1 MRKYILTIEYNEKTE
16 EIEYVQEEIVTGDD
30 SPELIVNELDIN
42 GYFDEESLEKIIQ
55 LYSHK
60 IGIS

>member
-1 MRKYILTIEYNEKTE
+1 MKKYILTIEYNEKTE
-16 EIEYVQEEIVTGDD
+16 EIEYVQEEIVMGED
-30 SPELIVNELDIN
+30 SPELIISELDVG
-42 GYFDEESLEKIIQ
+42 GYFDEESLDKIIE